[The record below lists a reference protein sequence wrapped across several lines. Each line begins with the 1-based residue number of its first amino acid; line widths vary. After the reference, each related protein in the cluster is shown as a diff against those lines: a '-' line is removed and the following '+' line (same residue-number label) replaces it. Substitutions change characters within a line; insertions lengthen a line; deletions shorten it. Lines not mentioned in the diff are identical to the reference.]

1 MAYIRYKGP
10 YAYLVYAERFGE
22 GSKVRQ
28 KVLYYFGRE
37 VKITEGIIAEVE
49 AKFPDIEIDWA
60 SLSAEIRRSSG
71 NSSEKGD
78 WLEWD

>member
-10 YAYLVYAERFGE
+10 YAYLVYTERFGE

-37 VKITEGIIAEVE
+37 VAITDEVIDEVE
-49 AKFPDIEIDWA
+49 AKFPEIDVDWD
-60 SLSAEIRRSSG
+60 SLSG
-71 NSSEKGD
+71 KNSRFIGGQSDNGD

>member
-10 YAYLVYAERFGE
+10 YAYLVYTERFGE

-37 VKITEGIIAEVE
+37 VAITDEVIAEVE
-49 AKFPDIEIDWA
+49 AKFPDIEVDWGG
-60 SLSAEIRRSSG
+60 LSADTGRFSG
-71 NSSEKGD
+71 GPPGSGD

>member
-10 YAYLVYAERFGE
+10 YAYLVYTERFGG

-37 VKITEGIIAEVE
+37 VAITAEVIAEVE
-49 AKFPDIEIDWA
+49 AKFPGIDVDWGG
-60 SLSAEIRRSSG
+60 LSADAGRFSGGSSD
-71 NSSEKGD
+71 NSD

>member
-37 VKITEGIIAEVE
+37 VNVTEDVIAEVE
-49 AKFPDIEIDWA
+49 AKFPDIEVDWA
-60 SLSAEIRRSSG
+60 SLSVENSG
-71 NSSEKGD
+71 GSPDNGD